1 MKNDTTVDRLMEQWP
16 DLKIRAE
23 NETDT
28 EKLIAVLYEVE
39 DFLVRFEARVVAND
53 QERLRA
59 DARSDNRAVRTGIGS
74 P

>member
-1 MKNDTTVDRLMEQWP
+1 MKNDTTLARLIEQWP
-16 DLKIRAE
+16 DLKKRTE

-28 EKLIAVLYEVE
+28 EKLIALLYEVE
-39 DFLVRFEARVVAND
+39 DFLIRFEARVVAND

-59 DARSDNRAVRTGIGS
+59 DAAPDNRVLRTGIGS

>member
-1 MKNDTTVDRLMEQWP
+1 MKNDTTLASLIQQWP
-16 DLKIRAE
+16 DLKRRAE
-23 NETDT
+23 CETDT
-28 EKLIAVLYEVE
+28 EKQIALLYEVE